1 MDHNKVGMIKEQLQD
16 LISAA
21 DFKAAD
27 RILQEYLA
35 QGGLYDDVLAIY
47 DGYIGQRMGNAPGQR
62 SVRVSVLIRK
72 IMSCM

>member
-35 QGGLYDDVLAIY
+35 QGGLYD
-47 DGYIGQRMGNAPGQR
+47 APGQR